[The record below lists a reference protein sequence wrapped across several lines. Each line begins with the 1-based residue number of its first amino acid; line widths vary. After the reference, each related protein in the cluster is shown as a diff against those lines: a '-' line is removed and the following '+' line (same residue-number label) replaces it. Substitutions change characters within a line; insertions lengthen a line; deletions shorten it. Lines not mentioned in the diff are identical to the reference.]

1 MSRDSSISLRFLVG
15 GGEGEV
21 LPLSEDVEGGER
33 GRGEGD
39 SSLCDGGGT
48 GKEEEGEAPPLG
60 AEEEVSQNRCFLD
73 QDPIGVG

>member
-1 MSRDSSISLRFLVG
+1 MSASKSS
-15 GGEGEV
+15 EV

-60 AEEEVSQNRCFLD
+60 AEEVSKGFLRFLLETK
-73 QDPIGVG
+73 V